1 MYRNETLQLGG
12 DSIWG
17 RITLLL
23 SSLIG
28 RPCTGLERAQF
39 YEAILRGNEIPL
51 QSMIDQAVV
60 LLSKEDDGYQA
71 KKFVSLIGKLRE
83 TTDSSEEIMR
93 FLLLLSRIGDNYDDK
108 NESNIL
114 PCCSGSEILNIWKQ
128 TVNNHLPSRYE
139 DNKEVMLQYQIRIS
153 KEKTAPI
160 DIIRSKS
167 SESYEKIR
175 RMIVDERGRIH
186 PRACDPE
193 LRSLCKLSI
202 GDVFYRISWHEYL
215 RCLLHMLMGE
225 ESFLFCRSA
234 DGFFSISEEN
244 KIFLELEDVNLL
256 PRLALP
262 FLKFANSDEVRYYI
276 DSKKECDSEN
286 IRRLLRELLDM
297 CNVFNYFVDIILHIQ
312 ITGVQNVNTLL
323 DIFYTVKITQGRKLP
338 VIKELCDDVIVVLL
352 RYYAECI
359 LFWLMKGEANPCDGV
374 FSFSEKNTEILQ
386 WTVAG
391 INGSINLEASLLIA
405 KNFVDVWLFEGKFR
419 KIILAW
425 PNLEQMTPEESN
437 CLTIN
442 KLLIELSE
450 EKIRKALSSD
460 LLGAVGSLLDSYFQ
474 KIYLSQRATFAR
486 CCIIDDFKQTLKL
499 LRDVYLCNDECIT
512 EIFVSIL
519 LNKENGSELNSTSG
533 SYQNC
538 QLDEMVNYLLT
549 KNYSSNLVQG
559 FLESKILMKT
569 ILSFY

>member
-1 MYRNETLQLGG
+1 
-12 DSIWG
+12 
-17 RITLLL
+17 
-23 SSLIG
+23 
-28 RPCTGLERAQF
+28 
-39 YEAILRGNEIPL
+39 
-51 QSMIDQAVV
+51 MIDQAVV

-262 FLKFANSDEVRYYI
+262 FLKFANRLFSLEQFLRSSDSVKDSSMLHCKIRESTATRALLSLKLCVTEQLWKFRDEVRYYI

-352 RYYAECI
+352 RYYAE
-359 LFWLMKGEANPCDGV
+359 
-374 FSFSEKNTEILQ
+374 
-386 WTVAG
+386 
-391 INGSINLEASLLIA
+391 
-405 KNFVDVWLFEGKFR
+405 
-419 KIILAW
+419 
-425 PNLEQMTPEESN
+425 
-437 CLTIN
+437 
-442 KLLIELSE
+442 
-450 EKIRKALSSD
+450 
-460 LLGAVGSLLDSYFQ
+460 
-474 KIYLSQRATFAR
+474 
-486 CCIIDDFKQTLKL
+486 
-499 LRDVYLCNDECIT
+499 
-512 EIFVSIL
+512 
-519 LNKENGSELNSTSG
+519 
-533 SYQNC
+533 
-538 QLDEMVNYLLT
+538 
-549 KNYSSNLVQG
+549 
-559 FLESKILMKT
+559 
-569 ILSFY
+569 